1 MQQLTAPPTKPKDFW
16 PQMNTDNTK
25 FLSVFIRV
33 HPWLNVFFSLALEV
47 KSQRQLEL
55 PVGPRP
61 DLVGH
66 RGGQRSERAA
76 SRALGVRL
84 ARLNDAG
91 RIVHARRAAARR
103 CEDRA
108 IQEVVALGTEL
119 KVLAFGDHE
128 LLG

>member
-1 MQQLTAPPTKPKDFW
+1 
-16 PQMNTDNTK
+16 MNADNTMESPSPFIGGFWRVK
-25 FLSVFIRV
+25 GVFL
-33 HPWLNVFFSLALEV
+33 LALEV

-91 RIVHARRAAARR
+91 RIVHAWRAAARR